1 MVQRRSKNEAKK
13 ATNHIGTRE
22 MTQDS
27 GRWPKTAGDD
37 PKQGYG
43 VKLGVQNGGQ
53 NRTKIAKKTIR
64 KSCFFYR
71 PLDPKMEGK
80 RVPKPAEMEAK
91 MVQNRSQKRAQRK
104 NEESM
109 KTNNSPTFW
118 LDFGCLR
125 GWKIEEEIEKRVSKT
140 IQNRR
145 VILKRIFKGF
155 LSILVPFWN
164 SGWTENR
171 KKRDQKQ
178 DRF

>member
-1 MVQRRSKNEAKK
+1 MVPENPDQIRSKMVKKRIKNEPKRAKIK
-13 ATNHIGTRE
+13 TGARE

-27 GRWPKTAGDD
+27 RRWPKTAGDD

-43 VKLGVQNGGQ
+43 VKLGVKNGGQ
-53 NRTKIAKKTIR
+53 NRTNIAKKTIR
-64 KSCFFYR
+64 KSCFVYR

-80 RVPKPAEMEAK
+80 RIPKPAEMEAK

-104 NEESM
+104 NEEST

-145 VILKRIFKGF
+145 VILKRFFKGF
-155 LSILVPFWN
+155 L
-164 SGWTENR
+164 
-171 KKRDQKQ
+171 
-178 DRF
+178 